1 MQSLILTSTRLA
13 LRRSKAMLPRRSN
26 IVNYT
31 AHSYRAFQCSAF
43 SSGKDNTIRQ
53 MFFFFNVVKRM
64 NFRAIEGRRDS

>member
-1 MQSLILTSTRLA
+1 MQSLILTRLA
-13 LRRSKAMLPRRSN
+13 LRRSKAMLSRRSN

-31 AHSYRAFQCSAF
+31 AHSYPAFQFSAF
-43 SSGKDNTIRQ
+43 SSGKYNTVRK